1 MRSLFLAFLLALLA
15 PALAAGQTIERI
27 KESGV
32 IRFGVRADAKPFSY
46 RTESG
51 GASGYMVDLCV
62 AVADRLRPALGMET
76 LTADFVTVTAE
87 DRFQQ
92 IRDGKID
99 LLCEA
104 TSATLSRREIV
115 DFSLPTYIDGAG
127 VLLVEGGPG
136 SFEELAGHKVGV
148 LDGTTTE
155 ETLGEALEHFKVT
168 AELVRVATHDE
179 GLAKLK
185 AGEIAAYFADRTI
198 LQFMV
203 LNEPVPHKLRLAE
216 RYFTYEP
223 YALALTHGDSA
234 FRLEVDRALS
244 HIYRSKEVEK
254 IFIATFGEGKPSD
267 ALRYLYV
274 ITGLP
279 D

>member
-1 MRSLFLAFLLALLA
+1 MRPFLLAILLTLLA
-15 PALAAGQTIERI
+15 PSLAAGQTIERI

-51 GASGYMVDLCV
+51 GAAGFMVDLCV
-62 AVADRLRPALGMET
+62 AVADRLRPALGMAAM
-76 LTADFVTVTAE
+76 TADFVTVTAE

-92 IRDGKID
+92 LQDGKID

-104 TSATLSRREIV
+104 TSATLARREIV

-127 VLLVEGGPG
+127 VLLIEGGPG
-136 SFEELAGHKVGV
+136 SFEDLAGHKVGV

-155 ETLGEALEHFKVT
+155 ETLADALVYYKVD

-185 AGEIAAYFADRTI
+185 AGEIAAYYADRTI

-203 LNEPVPHKLRLAE
+203 LQETGPAKLILAE

-223 YALALTHGDSA
+223 YALALAHGDSA

-244 HIYRSKEVEK
+244 HIYRSKQVEK
-254 IFIATFGEGKPSD
+254 IFIATFGNGQPSD
-267 ALRYLYV
+267 ALRYLYT